1 MSALERHVEWT
12 SPAALWDGFNGATS
26 DSQRRVFR
34 TPAILRFATDEF
46 MQDFI
51 NVVQTDAHRIGE
63 FLAVP
68 ETWRKPAA
76 DVAPVRPKTGLA
88 GTLERARTAAVRK
101 VEARSGVVR
110 TNVWNDAA
118 SARPLKFYQP
128 AHQRYYL
135 VTACLVC
142 RTLGLPDR
150 ALDTTKQERATF
162 VIRMLQP
169 HAGAA
174 AVNPDPSQCSE
185 LALVGDEWK
194 PVDDATALVE
204 GELQYPLSP
213 LSYQE
218 IDGRRRRMFNGLI
231 PVAKREALVAAKM
244 PDPGSSVSARAPLDA
259 RQLMLKTQVIGP
271 WANLEDAAAVAQQQ
285 TSTVDDP
292 PTDAQRDKTLATA
305 NDQLQTVSWYM
316 LLDLDA
322 WLKDNLLDVWN
333 AITAQS
339 SAGLTGTKLA
349 AYQKLASL
357 SDTMTLVAALKQIR
371 TSSTQLETV
380 KSVFHESSPSG
391 WPAMRFR
398 FVHAGA
404 GGATGLTGKALRESV
419 ENTLVAALDQPLPG
433 AATMAPRAVALT
445 NATLHRSPWFTVRC
459 VFERPNCASFKP
471 AVVSDPTAAFQMAGF
486 FDPDAPARPIRIPMP
501 ADTTPAGLRKFDKNT
516 AFVLSDVLCGQ
527 VSAIRG
533 LTFGDLIMSV
543 LPWPLHKDLDVSP
556 SACTD
561 SGMEAGMVCSLS
573 IPIITICALIM
584 LMIFIKLL
592 DIVFFWLPFFQ
603 ICLPMPKFDAKLDVN
618 IEVGT

>member
-1 MSALERHVEWT
+1 MERHVEWT
-12 SPAALWDGFNGATS
+12 SPAALWNDFNGATTA
-26 DSQRRVFR
+26 DQRRVFR

-46 MQDFI
+46 MPDFI
-51 NVVQTDAHRIGE
+51 NVVQTDAHRISD

-88 GTLERARTAAVRK
+88 GTLERARIAAVRK

-110 TNVWNDAA
+110 TNAWNNAA
-118 SARPLKFYQP
+118 TTRPLKFYQP

-174 AVNPDPSQCSE
+174 AINPDPSQCSE

-194 PVDDATALVE
+194 PAGDASSLVD
-204 GELQYPLSP
+204 GETQYPLSP

-231 PVAKREALVAAKM
+231 PVAKREALLAAKM
-244 PDPGSSVSARAPLDA
+244 PDPGSSSAAQKPLDA
-259 RQLMLKTQVIGP
+259 RQMMLKTQVLGP
-271 WANLEDAAAVAQQQ
+271 WSNLEDAASLAVQQIA
-285 TSTVDDP
+285 TVDDP
-292 PTDAQRDKTLATA
+292 PTNAQRDKTLATT
-305 NDQLQTVSWYM
+305 NDQLQTVSWYI

-322 WLKDNLLDVWN
+322 WLKENLADVWN

-339 SAGLTGTKLA
+339 SAGLSGTKLA

-371 TSSTQLETV
+371 ASAEQLETV
-380 KSVFHESSPSG
+380 KTVFHESSPSG
-391 WPAMRFR
+391 WPSMRFR
-398 FVHAGA
+398 FVHASA
-404 GGATGLTGKALRESV
+404 GGPTGLTGKALRESF
-419 ENTLVAALDQPLPG
+419 ESTLVAALDQPLPG
-433 AATMAPRAVALT
+433 VATMAPRTVAQVNVT
-445 NATLHRSPWFTVRC
+445 PHRSPWFAVRC

-533 LTFGDLIMSV
+533 LSFGDLIRSV

-556 SACTD
+556 SPCTD
-561 SGMEAGMVCSLS
+561 GGMEAGMVCSLS

-603 ICLPMPKFDAKLDVN
+603 ICLPLPKFDAKLDVSV
-618 IEVGT
+618 EVGP